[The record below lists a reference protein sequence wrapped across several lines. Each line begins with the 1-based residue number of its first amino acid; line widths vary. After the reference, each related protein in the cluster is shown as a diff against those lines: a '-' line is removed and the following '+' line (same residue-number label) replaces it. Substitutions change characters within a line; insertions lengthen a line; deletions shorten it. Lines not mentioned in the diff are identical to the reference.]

1 MEEVL
6 FDDILGE
13 IFTRLSSSSSSLPSF
28 ESVPLVS
35 KRWLRLYRASK
46 TSMSLQFS
54 PHDGSVMTLLPS
66 ILRNH
71 PSLSSLNLCFP
82 VTIRTK
88 ATNPIRSYDESLKA
102 QTSFNDE
109 LISIIS
115 SCCFNLKNFSFLI
128 NPISSSSLLPLATS
142 LSLTSL
148 SIKLWKPQNSDFTWI
163 ALFSSLKELSIDVQS
178 TSSPASGSNPN
189 PEVVELGL
197 ESVSLSGIQSDDTRV
212 TWLWRSCRKLKKLKL
227 KHCGS
232 VGESEFFGLCL
243 KNVEEIELIT
253 CRSVV
258 DVVLLK
264 VTEICESLKSLLIH
278 DGGSK
283 DGLVHFMNNAARCYD
298 TLERLDLRLPMDLN
312 DDHLVSLA
320 ENFKSLSSIR
330 LTSSTFVSGLSLKML
345 ALSFSSSLEE
355 LSLLSCNAIERE
367 RGLLATLGQDLRKL
381 RKLDLTRNEWLFD
394 KEVVSMLASCNGLV
408 ELGLR
413 DCKHL
418 TGEVLVALNK
428 QGLKLKTLDIV
439 GCRLMQSDDVEAFVM
454 NNNSSR
460 WLKKLVVEE
469 NQITEDI
476 LNLAA
481 SKLIETVVFP
491 SLVW

>member
-1 MEEVL
+1 MDEVL
-6 FDDILGE
+6 FDEILGE
-13 IFTRLSSSSSSLPSF
+13 IFTRLPSSSSSFSSLPSF

-35 KRWLRLYRASK
+35 KRWLRLYRATK

-54 PHDGSVMTLLPS
+54 PQDGSVITLLPS

-71 PSLSSLNLCFP
+71 PCLSSLSLCFP
-82 VTIRTK
+82 VTIKTTI
-88 ATNPIRSYDESLKA
+88 TNPICSYNEYL
-102 QTSFNDE
+102 TSFNDE

-115 SCCFNLKNFSFLI
+115 SCCFNLRDFSFLFG
-128 NPISSSSLLPLATS
+128 PISSSSLIPLSTS

-148 SIKLWKPQNSDFTWI
+148 SIKLWKQQNSDFTWI
-163 ALFSSLKELSIDVQS
+163 ALFSSLKKLSIDVHTRDPS
-178 TSSPASGSNPN
+178 ASGSNTN

-197 ESVSLSGIQSDDTRV
+197 ESISLSGIQSDDDGV
-212 TWLWRSCRKLKKLKL
+212 NWLWKSCRKLKKLKL
-227 KHCGS
+227 KRCGS
-232 VGESEFFGLCL
+232 IGETEFLGLCL
-243 KNVEEIELIT
+243 MNVEEIELIT

-283 DGLVHFMNNAARCYD
+283 DGLVHFMNNARCYD
-298 TLERLDLRLPMDLN
+298 TLERLDLRLPMDLT

-320 ENFKSLSSIR
+320 TNFKSLSSIR
-330 LTSSTFVSGLSLKML
+330 LTSGTFVSGLSLKML

-367 RGLLATLGQDLRKL
+367 RGLLATLGQHLRRL
-381 RKLDLTRNEWLFD
+381 RKLDLTRNEWLLD
-394 KEVVSMLASCNGLV
+394 KEVVSMLASCNCLV
-408 ELGLR
+408 ELNLR

-418 TGEVLVALNK
+418 TDAVLVALNK
-428 QGLKLKTLDIV
+428 HCVKLKTLDIV
-439 GCRLMQSDDVEAFVM
+439 GCRLMEPGNVEAFVM
-454 NNNSSR
+454 NSSQ

-469 NQITEDI
+469 NQITEATR
-476 LNLAA
+476 NLAA